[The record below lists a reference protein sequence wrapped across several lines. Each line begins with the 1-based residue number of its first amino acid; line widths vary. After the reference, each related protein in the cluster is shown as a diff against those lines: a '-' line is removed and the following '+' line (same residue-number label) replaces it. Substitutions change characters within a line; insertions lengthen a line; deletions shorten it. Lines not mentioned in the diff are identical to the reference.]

1 MGLAEQVQ
9 PDDVVSTESA
19 ASRSL
24 GGTST
29 APAARMPLP
38 ATITDARMPA
48 TVPAV
53 PGPASAAPRQRVR
66 GWSEAAQL
74 GRIDLSSLNVEGNV
88 DPHGTTAT
96 RLGRVDRLF
105 Q

>member
-9 PDDVVSTESA
+9 PEPRREHGICSVSIAWRTP
-19 ASRSL
+19 R
-24 GGTST
+24 

-38 ATITDARMPA
+38 ATITDARCPQQ
-48 TVPAV
+48 
-53 PGPASAAPRQRVR
+53 SQQFLDLRRQPLGNGLG
-66 GWSEAAQL
+66 GWSEAGQL

-96 RLGRVDRLF
+96 AWAV
-105 Q
+105 